1 MKEKS
6 EKNLSRTISKRT
18 IHAPRFLNE
27 ADEYGSAF
35 SRGLRL
41 DLGPYTF
48 VSISGTASIDRC
60 GRTYGPG
67 DFLKQVQRTYE
78 NLSALLSNAG
88 VTWRDVIKT
97 RCYLKNMKY
106 YKKFNQ
112 YRSCFYEKL
121 KLTPFPASVCVQAV
135 LCRPELLVEI
145 EVEVV
150 CKRTR

>member
-67 DFLKQVQRTYE
+67 DFLKQVQQIV
-78 NLSALLSNAG
+78 LI
-88 VTWRDVIKT
+88 RDQCLGPLTVGQ
-97 RCYLKNMKY
+97 
-106 YKKFNQ
+106 KKC
-112 YRSCFYEKL
+112 SD
-121 KLTPFPASVCVQAV
+121 SD
-135 LCRPELLVEI
+135 
-145 EVEVV
+145 
-150 CKRTR
+150 